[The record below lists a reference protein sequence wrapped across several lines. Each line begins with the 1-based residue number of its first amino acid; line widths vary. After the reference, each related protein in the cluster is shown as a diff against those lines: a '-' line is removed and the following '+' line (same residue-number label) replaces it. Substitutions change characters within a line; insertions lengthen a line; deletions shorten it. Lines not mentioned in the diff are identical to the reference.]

1 MSFFKYDNI
10 RYQLMSYI
18 NTYTFFEDPERAWRE
33 LIKEN
38 RLNNQYSL
46 FPNGEGDLL
55 LKKKINTA

>member
-1 MSFFKYDNI
+1 
-10 RYQLMSYI
+10 MSYI